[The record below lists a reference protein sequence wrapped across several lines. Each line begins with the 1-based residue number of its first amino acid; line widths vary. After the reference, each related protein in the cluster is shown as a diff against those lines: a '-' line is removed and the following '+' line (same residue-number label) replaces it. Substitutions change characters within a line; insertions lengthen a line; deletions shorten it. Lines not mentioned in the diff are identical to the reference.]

1 MKRNLYVFFV
11 LILPL
16 ILIIGCNK
24 NQSNHQTEP
33 ELSDSLS
40 VRLTNSA
47 DIARQDQLVEIPLS
61 NIKAQYKNFNENAF
75 AVYDDGVEVPS
86 QTVDTNSDGKADEIA
101 FVIDFQPK
109 QTKVI
114 KILYSTTGSI
124 AHNYKK
130 RTQANLAVKENYKLV
145 NGYYTGGYFKFVTS
159 AKVPK
164 SHFVHDAL
172 YKVEGPS
179 WGSNKVA
186 YRFYL
191 DERNR
196 NDIFGKKVDTLVMQD
211 VGLHD
216 LVSNSK
222 ESYTKMTN
230 WGMDIFKVGESL
242 GIGSIA
248 MLSNNQVETISKTDS
263 VICHVADNGP
273 ILSGIY
279 TQYYGWNVN
288 GKKYNLNS
296 FLSISAGSR
305 LTKTLINVTGNPAYR
320 TGRPENLSTG
330 LAKHEHCQFIKSN
343 DRDKNG
349 WGYIATYGEQSLA
362 GPKDKLGIVVFYK
375 NSDLIKLTDDKLSY
389 IVVLRPQDGSL
400 KYYFAD
406 AWDQEKNGIKNI
418 AEFVNYL
425 NNVVQRLDNPIN
437 IQML

>member
-1 MKRNLYVFFV
+1 MTRNLYVFFA

-24 NQSNHQTEP
+24 NQSNHQPEP
-33 ELSDSLS
+33 ELSDSLT
-40 VRLTNSA
+40 VKLTNSA
-47 DIARQDQLVEIPLS
+47 DINRNDQIVEIQLS
-61 NIKAQYKNFNENAF
+61 SIKTKYADFNENAF
-75 AVYDDGVEVPS
+75 VVYDDGKEVPS
-86 QTVDTNSDGKADEIA
+86 QTIDTNSDGKADEIA
-101 FVIDFQPK
+101 FVDNFASK
-109 QTKVI
+109 QTKTI
-114 KILYSTTGSI
+114 KILYSKTGSI

-130 RTQANLAVKENYKLV
+130 RTQANLAVKEGYKLV
-145 NGYYTGGYFKFVTS
+145 NGYYTGGYFKFVNS
-159 AKVPK
+159 MKIPK
-164 SHFVHDAL
+164 THFVHDAL
-172 YKVEGPS
+172 FKVEGPS
-179 WGSNKVA
+179 WESDKAA

-248 MLSNNQVETISKTDS
+248 MLSNNKVETISKTDS

-279 TQYYGWNVN
+279 TQHYGWNVN

-305 LTKTLINVTGNPAYR
+305 LTKTLINVTGNP
-320 TGRPENLSTG
+320 ENLCTG
-330 LAKHEHCQFIKSN
+330 LAKHENCKFIKSN
-343 DRDKNG
+343 DRDKKG
-349 WGYIATYGEQSLA
+349 WGYIALYGEQSLA

-375 NSDLIKLTDDKLSY
+375 NSDLIKRTEDKLSH
-389 IVVLRPQDGSL
+389 IVVLKPDNGKL

-418 AEFVNYL
+418 SEFIKYL
-425 NNVVQRLDNPIN
+425 KDVVQKLDNPIN
-437 IQML
+437 IQLL